1 MKLKR
6 LLMAS
11 ALALSF
17 TVSVPAVAKADP
29 ISAAVVAFVG
39 FTGTAAA
46 VATFVVNTALYAA
59 GSWALTKAGQA
70 LGMGKAQIAERQAQV
85 TSLSLG
91 ETPRELII
99 GLACTGGTL
108 VDAFNFGGKY
118 GTDTTTRC
126 IALCDHVVDALV
138 GYYVDDRYYP
148 FTADGVQPGF
158 GTKLS
163 IEFRNAEAGGYA
175 PPLHVQNNGG
185 WTLADR
191 MVGITHVWVDT
202 RFDEEVW
209 TQGHPRLRFVVRGL
223 KAYDPR
229 KDAALGYTGPNPH
242 VWSNPATHQFTRNAA
257 VLRYNY
263 QRGIY
268 ATGRQGQA
276 EHLLIGRGL
285 SAEEAPPERIIAAAN
300 LCDELVDGEARYTA
314 NGVISAAQSFIEV
327 EEMFAAAMAGV
338 IVQRDGGVEV
348 EPGQAKAAV
357 VTIRDGDLVSGEAVT
372 FSEFLPD
379 TDGGRVNTVI
389 PRYVSP
395 EQGWKDHGGPP
406 RRNLSDIE
414 EDGGPREMTLP
425 LMLVTSGRQADSCA
439 EIARLRGRLERR
451 ATLVL
456 PPDYAEIEEGDWIAW
471 QSDRYHD
478 GATVR
483 YQVTSYS
490 LDEKWRLRLSLEEIA
505 SSVYGVPDPI
515 EDKADPPPPPVPVDA
530 LQLFGVNAEAITLAG
545 ETSTLP
551 AVRFTWDVQVEDT
564 AITAI
569 RAEVRR
575 VGETEAATTRLDDPK
590 KGSDVVTNGVA
601 PDSALECRLVPLG
614 DPTRPVLA
622 SNWITVS
629 TAPVTAGIP
638 PEVIEGIVSDVLGQV
653 EAGLEDIDGS
663 EELAEVV
670 LETILNEQ
678 QGLEQE
684 ASQRIEDIQ
693 REAAQ
698 RAADLM
704 AEAQARGENIA
715 EVREEVSAVADDLS
729 AEVQTRT
736 SQIAATN
743 QSVAVA
749 EQSAKTYAD
758 GRYALVQQNFT
769 TIAAFNSGQAST
781 LQSAKSYTDALKAE
795 AALTYATTAALGS
808 GLAATLTES
817 QSYTN
822 GQVSAAMTTVYTK
835 AQTDTGLATTLQSS
849 KSYTDAYK
857 TEASQTFSTKTE
869 RANGDAAAVLQANAY
884 TDDFKTEASLTYATQ
899 ASLGSGLAATLNEA
913 KSYSDGQLS
922 TAMNTVYTKAQT
934 DSGLATTLQQARSY
948 SDDKATEAS
957 LLYSTKT
964 ERENGDA
971 ATLQSAR
978 SYTDD
983 FRSEATQTFATQS
996 SLGGVSATAALALS
1010 TAQDAA
1016 SDLNEARVRL
1026 ITAASGG
1033 SPAVIELYSGTGGG
1047 SYVVMSAEQ
1056 IGFGANTVF
1065 DDATDTLQTV
1075 IGGRRRAVAWGAPF
1089 GANGDLIEWWGPSN
1103 IALGAMTTANGID
1116 GRMTTAPGY
1125 FNNVVNNP
1133 LKAASN
1139 RYTGSKTRS
1148 GAGSI
1153 TSDTYTVTASGG
1165 VAPYAY
1171 SWVQIAGDETIS
1183 VTGGSSAST
1192 AFTTTLAL
1200 GQSKGGTFACI
1211 VTDSGGAAITI
1222 IVKTAFIE
1230 VS

>member
-17 TVSVPAVAKADP
+17 TVSAPAVAKADP

-46 VATFVVNTALYAA
+46 VATFVINTALYAA

-91 ETPRELII
+91 ETPRELIV

-108 VDAFNFGGKY
+108 IDAFNFGGKY

-126 IALCDHVVDALV
+126 IALCDHEVDALV

-148 FTADGVQPGF
+148 FTTDGVQPGF
-158 GTKLS
+158 STKLS
-163 IEFRNAEAGGYA
+163 IEFKNARADGWTA
-175 PPLHVQNNGG
+175 PQHVRQNGG
-185 WTLADR
+185 WTDQDRLA
-191 MVGITHVWVDT
+191 GITHVWVDT

-300 LCDELVDGEARYTA
+300 LCDEVVDGEARYTA

-379 TDGGRVNTVI
+379 TDGGRINTVI

-406 RRNLSDIE
+406 RRNLADIA

-425 LMLVTSGRQADSCA
+425 LMLVTSARQADSCA

-478 GATVR
+478 GAAVR

-530 LQLFGVNAEAITLAG
+530 LQLFGVNAEGITLAG

-575 VGETEAATTRLDDPK
+575 VGETEAATTRLDNPK

-622 SNWITVS
+622 SNWIAVS
-629 TAPVTAGIP
+629 TAAVTAGVS
-638 PEVIEGIVSDVLGQV
+638 PEVIDGIIEDVLDQV
-653 EAGLEDIDGS
+653 EAGLEDLDKS
-663 EELAEVV
+663 EQLAEVV

-678 QGLEQE
+678 DSLE
-684 ASQRIEDIQ
+684 
-693 REAAQ
+693 REAAE
-698 RAADLM
+698 RLEADTGVLNEARSHTDGKV
-704 AEAQARGENIA
+704 AEAMSTVYTRA
-715 EVREEVSAVADDLS
+715 
-729 AEVQTRT
+729 QTD
-736 SQIAATN
+736 A
-743 QSVAVA
+743 
-749 EQSAKTYAD
+749 
-758 GRYALVQQNFT
+758 GL
-769 TIAAFNSGQAST
+769 AST
-781 LQSAKSYTDALKAE
+781 LQDARSYTDDYK
-795 AALTYATTAALGS
+795 S
-808 GLAATLTES
+808 
-817 QSYTN
+817 
-822 GQVSAAMTTVYTK
+822 V
-835 AQTDTGLATTLQSS
+835 AQL
-849 KSYTDAYK
+849 
-857 TEASQTFSTKTE
+857 TFSTKTE
-869 RANGDAAAVLQANAY
+869 RENGDASAVLQAKSY
-884 TDDFKTEASLTYATQ
+884 TDDFKTQASLTYATQ
-899 ASLGSGLAATLNEA
+899 ASMGSGLAATLSSA
-913 KSYSDGQLS
+913 QSYSDGKLA

-934 DSGLATTLQQARSY
+934 DSGLSTTLQQARSY
-948 SDDKATEAS
+948 SDSKAQEAS
-957 LLYSTKT
+957 LLYATKT

-971 ATLQSAR
+971 TTLQQAR
-978 SYTDD
+978 SYTDAYK
-983 FRSEATQTFATQS
+983 SEAAVLFAAQS
-996 SLGGVSATAALALS
+996 SLNGVSATASLALT
-1010 TAQDAA
+1010 TAQDATTK
-1016 SDLNEARVRL
+1016 LNEARVRVL
-1026 ITAASGG
+1026 AAASGG
-1033 SPAVIELYSGTGGG
+1033 NPAVLELYSGQDG
-1047 SYVVMSAEQ
+1047 SHVIIGAQQ
-1056 IGFGANTVF
+1056 IGFGDNTVF
-1065 DDATDTLQTV
+1065 DNATDTLQTV
-1075 IGGRRRAVAWGAPF
+1075 TNGRRRVLALGAPF
-1089 GANGDLIEWWGPSN
+1089 GLSSDLIEWWGPSN
-1103 IALGAMTTANGID
+1103 IALGSMTTGNGD
-1116 GRMTTAPGY
+1116 NGRMKDAPY
-1125 FNNVVNNP
+1125 VFDNT
-1133 LKAASN
+1133 LASAFSA
-1139 RYTGSKTRS
+1139 TVSPGFIGGVRS
-1148 GAGSI
+1148 GAGIVQS
-1153 TSDTYTVTASGG
+1153 TNQAVVTVSGG
-1165 VAPYAY
+1165 T
-1171 SWVQIAGDETIS
+1171 AGATIRWLRVDGDPRINMNNPTAFSTGASANIGTGETIQAYFMGAVS
-1183 VTGGSSAST
+1183 KAGKSAVVYVQVDFSETGT
-1192 AFTTTLAL
+1192 
-1200 GQSKGGTFACI
+1200 
-1211 VTDSGGAAITI
+1211 
-1222 IVKTAFIE
+1222 
-1230 VS
+1230 